1 MRTRSF
7 FFVSLITVF
16 VMLLGGCV
24 PAAAPQPAA
33 APVQPTAAPVQPTAA
48 PAQPTAAAA
57 QPTAAPAQP
66 TAAPVEPTA
75 AQPTAA
81 VVAGATPLRIAYIPQ
96 NTGNPYFERINTGF
110 QGACK
115 QLGCAVTLAAPA
127 TADATAQ
134 IPFIQ
139 EQVQRGI
146 DVLAI
151 QANSVDALNS
161 IFDDVRKKGVLVIE
175 TNADI
180 TGNETHRDAA
190 VEAVDFTKVG
200 KQMLDRM
207 YDYLG
212 GKGKFAIL
220 SATTDAPA
228 QKQWIEDPG
237 GIKDLLKNDPKY
249 KDLQLLEVAYG
260 DDVPQKSTT
269 EAEALLTKYP
279 DMNAIMA
286 PTTVAEAAAA
296 QVLESAGVY
305 PGGPNAKGTGV
316 ILYGTGTPNQMRP
329 FIKNGVI
336 KDFDLWDPAKMGT
349 VVVYLSAGL
358 KNGTIKLGEGNTFD
372 VPGLGKETFGK
383 NNLVTVG
390 SLDTFNKDNIDQ
402 FNF

>member
-1 MRTRSF
+1 MHTRP
-7 FFVSLITVF
+7 FFVLGLIVVF
-16 VMLLGGCV
+16 VMLLGACV
-24 PAAAPQPAA
+24 PAAAPQPAQSQPAA
-33 APVQPTAAPVQPTAA
+33 APSQPTAA
-48 PAQPTAAAA
+48 PAEPTAAPAAAGPTAAAA
-57 QPTAAPAQP
+57 AP
-66 TAAPVEPTA
+66 
-75 AQPTAA
+75 
-81 VVAGATPLRIAYIPQ
+81 ATPLHIAYIPQ
-96 NTGNPYFERINTGF
+96 NSGNPYFERINTGF
-110 QGACK
+110 QNACE
-115 QLGCAVTLAAPA
+115 QIGCDVTFTAPA

-161 IFDDVRKKGVLVIE
+161 IFDDVRQKGVLVIE

-180 TGNETHRDAA
+180 TGNESHRDAA

-279 DMNAIMA
+279 DMDAIMA

-305 PGGPNAKGTGV
+305 PGGPNANGKGV
-316 ILYGTGTPNQMRP
+316 ILYGLGTPNQMRP
-329 FIKNGVI
+329 FIKDGVI
-336 KDFDLWDPAKMGT
+336 KDFDLWDPAKMGIC
-349 VVVYLSAGL
+349 VAYLAAGL
-358 KNGTIKLGEGNTFD
+358 KNGTIKLGEGNTFE
-372 VPGLGKETFGK
+372 VPGLGTETFGK
-383 NNLVTVG
+383 FNLVTVG